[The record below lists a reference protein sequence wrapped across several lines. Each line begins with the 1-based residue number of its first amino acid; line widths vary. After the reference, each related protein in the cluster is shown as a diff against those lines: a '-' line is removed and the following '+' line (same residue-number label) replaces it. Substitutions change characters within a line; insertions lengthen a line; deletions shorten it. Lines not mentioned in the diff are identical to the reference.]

1 MLDADVAG
9 TAWNVDPASGRLL
22 VTVDS
27 TVSQTEINEIK
38 ESAGANAGA
47 LRIERTPE
55 SSAS

>member
-9 TAWNVDPASGRLL
+9 TAWNTDPATGRLL

-27 TVSQTEINEIK
+27 TVSQAEIDHIK
-38 ESAGANAGA
+38 KSAGANAGA
-47 LRIERTPE
+47 LRIERTPG